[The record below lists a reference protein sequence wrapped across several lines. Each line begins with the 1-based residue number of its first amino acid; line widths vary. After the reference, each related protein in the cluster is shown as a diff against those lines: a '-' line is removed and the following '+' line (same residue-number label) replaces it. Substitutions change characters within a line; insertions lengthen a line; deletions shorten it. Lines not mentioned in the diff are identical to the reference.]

1 MQSDKGSASRYKLME
16 RVAGEAR
23 RFVVIFVYLWLMFGL
38 FVLLEAIMARRSG
51 QHFEWS
57 FGLAF
62 FNALVL
68 AKLML
73 VAENLKLGAL
83 IRARP
88 LIVPILSEALLMAV
102 LFIAFHVA
110 EKMFF
115 GLVEG
120 GPAAVSVPH
129 IGGGGLL
136 GLVAVALI
144 LFVAL
149 VPFFAF
155 KRIGQELGP
164 GRLNALLFGKGIKLM
179 DDGSPASSSV

>member
-1 MQSDKGSASRYKLME
+1 MQSDRGSAARYKLIE
-16 RVAGEAR
+16 RVTDEAR
-23 RFVVIFVYLWLMFGL
+23 RFVVMFVYLWLMFGL

-68 AKLML
+68 AKVML
-73 VAENLKLGAL
+73 VAEKLKLGAL

-88 LIVPILSEALLMAV
+88 LIVSILAEALLMAI
-102 LFIAFHVA
+102 LFIAVHVA
-110 EKMFF
+110 EKTFF

-120 GPAAVSVPH
+120 GSAAVSVPH
-129 IGGGGLL
+129 IGGGGVL

-144 LFVAL
+144 LFVTL

-164 GRLNALLFGKGIKLM
+164 GRLNALLFGKGINLM
-179 DDGSPASSSV
+179 DDGGPASRSV

>member
-1 MQSDKGSASRYKLME
+1 MQSDKSSAPRYKLVE

-23 RFVVIFVYLWLMFGL
+23 RFVVMFVYLWLMFAL
-38 FVLLEAIMARRSG
+38 FVLLEAIVAHRTG

-73 VAENLKLGAL
+73 VAENLKLGAR

-88 LIVPILSEALLMAV
+88 LIVPILLEALLMAA
-102 LFIAFHVA
+102 LFIVFHVA
-110 EKMFF
+110 EKAFF
-115 GLVEG
+115 GLVESG
-120 GPAAVSVPH
+120 SAALSVPH

-144 LFVAL
+144 LFVTL

-164 GRLNALLFGKGIKLM
+164 GRLNALLFGQGIKLR
-179 DDGSPASSSV
+179 DDGSPASRSV